1 MSTYSA
7 PRHRTTP
14 PVEHRARRRV
24 FGSRRVRALLSLGI
38 VAGLGAVGTLA
49 YWTDDA
55 TITSSSFTS
64 GRLDVT
70 LNDELAGAA
79 NNGGTTSD
87 ADFKLADMI
96 PGESFART
104 VKVGNAGTVGLT
116 YTAKAWNSGTLESG
130 LRWTVVAGSTASNSG
145 TPAAGNRAGTC
156 SAGGTTTA
164 TNVTL
169 GTTAGTATTV
179 ITPKRTITATA
190 PIFENVCVIAKLD
203 SGAGNA
209 LQGTSASAT
218 FTFNGT
224 QLGAP

>member
-1 MSTYSA
+1 MIRRTA
-7 PRHRTTP
+7 PNRRASL

-24 FGSRRVRALLSLGI
+24 FGSGRVRALLSLGI
-38 VAGLGAVGTLA
+38 VVGLGAVGTLA

-55 TITSSSFTS
+55 TITSSSFSS

-70 LNDELAGAA
+70 LNDQLAGAV

-87 ADFKLADMI
+87 VDFKLAEMI

-116 YTAKAWNSGTLESG
+116 YTTKAWNSGTLASG
-130 LRWTVVAGSTASNSG
+130 LRWTVVAGSTASNAG
-145 TPAAGNRAGTC
+145 TLAAGNRVGTC
-156 SAGGTTTA
+156 SAGTTTA
-164 TNVTL
+164 TTVTL

-190 PIFENVCVIAKLD
+190 PIFENVCIIAKLD
-203 SGAGNA
+203 STAGNA
-209 LQGTSASAT
+209 LQGTTASAT
-218 FTFNGT
+218 FIFNGT

>member
-1 MSTYSA
+1 
-7 PRHRTTP
+7 
-14 PVEHRARRRV
+14 VGHRARRRV
-24 FGSRRVRALLSLGI
+24 LGSGRVRALLSLGI
-38 VAGLGAVGTLA
+38 VAGFGAVGTLA
-49 YWTDDA
+49 FWTDDA
-55 TITSSSFTS
+55 TITSTSFTS

-70 LNDELAGAA
+70 LNDHLDGAA

-104 VKVGNAGTVGLT
+104 VKVGNAGSVGLT
-116 YTAKAWNSGTLESG
+116 YTAKAWNSGTLASG
-130 LRWTVVAGSTASNSG
+130 LHWTVVAGSTASNSG
-145 TPAAGNRAGTC
+145 TVAAGNRTGAC
-156 SAGGTTTA
+156 SAGTTTA

-179 ITPKRTITATA
+179 VTPKRTITATA
-190 PIFENVCVIAKLD
+190 PVFENVCVIAKLD

-218 FTFNGT
+218 FTFNGI
-224 QLGAP
+224 QMGAP

>member
-1 MSTYSA
+1 MSTYPA
-7 PRHRTTP
+7 PRHRTAAP
-14 PVEHRARRRV
+14 AEHRARRRV
-24 FGSRRVRALLSLGI
+24 LGSGRVRALLSLGI
-38 VAGLGAVGTLA
+38 VVGLGAVGTLA

-55 TITSSSFTS
+55 TITSSSFSS

-70 LNDELAGAA
+70 LNDQLAGAV

-87 ADFKLADMI
+87 VDFKLAEMI

-116 YTAKAWNSGTLESG
+116 YTAKAWNTGTLASG
-130 LRWTVVAGSTASNSG
+130 LRWTVVAGSSASNTG
-145 TPAAGNRAGTC
+145 TLAAGDRVGTC
-156 SAGGTTTA
+156 SAGTTTA
-164 TNVTL
+164 TTVTL
-169 GTTAGTATTV
+169 GTSAGTATTV
-179 ITPKRTITATA
+179 ITPKRTINATA
-190 PIFENVCVIAKLD
+190 PTFENVCVIAKLD
-203 SGAGNA
+203 SSAGNA

>member
-1 MSTYSA
+1 
-7 PRHRTTP
+7 
-14 PVEHRARRRV
+14 
-24 FGSRRVRALLSLGI
+24 LSLGI

-55 TITSSSFTS
+55 TITSSSFST
-64 GRLDVT
+64 GTLDVT
-70 LNDELAGAA
+70 LNGDLAGAA

-87 ADFKLADMI
+87 VGFTMSDLI

-116 YTAKAWNSGTLESG
+116 YTAKAWNSGTLASG

-145 TPAAGNRAGTC
+145 TPAAGNRAGAC
-156 SAGGTTTA
+156 SSGGTTTA

-179 ITPKRTITATA
+179 ITPKRTINATA
-190 PIFENVCVIAKLD
+190 PTYEDVCVIAKVD
-203 SGAGNA
+203 AGASNA

-218 FTFNGT
+218 FTFNGS

>member
-1 MSTYSA
+1 MSRHTTPSHRTA
-7 PRHRTTP
+7 PRARHR
-14 PVEHRARRRV
+14 VL
-24 FGSRRVRALLSLGI
+24 GSGRVRALLSLGI
-38 VAGLGAVGTLA
+38 IAGFGAVGTLA

-70 LNDELAGAA
+70 LNDQLAGAA
-79 NNGGTTSD
+79 NNGGTTAD
-87 ADFKLADMI
+87 ADFMLAAMI

-116 YTAKAWNSGTLESG
+116 YTAKAWNSGTLASG
-130 LRWTVVAGSTASNSG
+130 LRWTVVAGSTASNAG
-145 TPAAGNRAGTC
+145 TPAAGNRTGTC
-156 SAGGTTTA
+156 SAGTTTA

-179 ITPKRTITATA
+179 VTPKRTITATA
-190 PIFENVCVIAKLD
+190 PIFENVCVIATLH

>member
-1 MSTYSA
+1 MSTFPA
-7 PRHRTTP
+7 PRHRTSP

-24 FGSRRVRALLSLGI
+24 LGSRRVRALLSLGI
-38 VAGLGAVGTLA
+38 VAGFGAVGTLA
-49 YWTDDA
+49 FWTDDA
-55 TITSSSFTS
+55 TITSSSFS
-64 GRLDVT
+64 AGRLDVT
-70 LNDELAGAA
+70 LNDQLAGAA

-87 ADFKLADMI
+87 ATFTLADMI
-96 PGESFART
+96 PGESIART

-116 YTAKAWNSGTLESG
+116 YTAKAWNSGTLASG
-130 LRWTVVAGSTASNSG
+130 LRWTVVAGATAGNSG
-145 TPAAGNRAGTC
+145 TLAAGNRTGTC
-156 SAGGTTTA
+156 TAGTTTA
-164 TNVTL
+164 TNVML
-169 GTTAGTATTV
+169 ETTAGTATTV

-190 PIFENVCVIAKLD
+190 PIFENVCVIATLH

>member
-1 MSTYSA
+1 MSTHPA
-7 PRHRTTP
+7 ARHRTSA

-24 FGSRRVRALLSLGI
+24 LGSGRVRALLSLGI
-38 VAGLGAVGTLA
+38 VVGLGAVGTLA

-70 LNDELAGAA
+70 LNDQLAGAV

-87 ADFKLADMI
+87 VDFKLADMI

-104 VKVGNAGTVGLT
+104 VKVGNGGTVGFT
-116 YTAKAWNSGTLESG
+116 YTAKAWNTGTLASA
-130 LRWTVVAGSTASNSG
+130 LRWTVVAGSTASNAG
-145 TPAAGNRAGTC
+145 TLAAGDRVGTC
-156 SAGGTTTA
+156 SAGTTTA
-164 TNVTL
+164 TTVTL
-169 GTTAGTATTV
+169 GTSAGTATTV

-190 PIFENVCVIAKLD
+190 PIFENVCVIARLD
-203 SGAGNA
+203 INAGNA
-209 LQGTSASAT
+209 LQGTTASAT
-218 FTFNGT
+218 FTFNAV